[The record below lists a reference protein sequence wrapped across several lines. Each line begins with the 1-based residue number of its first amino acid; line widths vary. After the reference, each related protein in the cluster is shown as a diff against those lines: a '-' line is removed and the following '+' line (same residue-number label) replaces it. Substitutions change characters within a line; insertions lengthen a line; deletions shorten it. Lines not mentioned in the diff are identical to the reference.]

1 MSLKKT
7 AAVVCC
13 IAALSAVGLQA
24 AATKII
30 VKNIPAP
37 LFQGIDTTG
46 ALDGTANVG
55 IVSASVNLKTKL
67 AVLSG
72 KATVPNLSFHKVVLL
87 NQDVLGVGA
96 ALITDKYTVS
106 AIGKA
111 VYSAKIFVAI

>member
-30 VKNIPAP
+30 VKNLPAP
-37 LFQGIDTTG
+37 IFQGIDDTG
-46 ALDGTANVG
+46 ALDGGANVG
-55 IVSASVNLKTKL
+55 IVSASVNLKTKT

-72 KATVPNLSFHKVVLL
+72 KATVPNLTFKKVVFL
-87 NQDVLGVGA
+87 NADVLGIGA
-96 ALITDKYTVS
+96 ALISDKYTVS
-106 AIGKA
+106 AVGKA
-111 VYSAKIFVAI
+111 AYSAKIFVAI